1 MRTDNRRQITG
12 GHAGIISHLP
22 SPVRYLDP
30 LMTTTVS
37 ETRSIIQSR
46 PALLTKIG
54 NTPLLPLRR
63 PRDVSPRV
71 ELWGKAEWFN
81 PGGSVK
87 DRAALYIV
95 EDAEKRGLLTP
106 DRALLDATSGNT
118 GIAYAMIGAAKGV
131 CVILTMP
138 ENVSE
143 ERKKILTAYGA
154 RIILTDPLEGSD
166 GAILRARELSA
177 RFPDNYY
184 YADQYNNEANWCAH
198 YETTAPEIWKQTEG
212 RVTHLVAGIGTSGT
226 IMGTGRRLKQLNPSI
241 QVVAVEPADELQIIE
256 GLKHMSTAIVPGIY
270 DSSFPDRKVPV
281 EAEQA
286 YVTTRAAARDE
297 GLFVGFSAGAAI
309 FAARQ
314 VASEIEEGV
323 VVAILPDGGERY
335 LSTALWE

>member
-1 MRTDNRRQITG
+1 M
-12 GHAGIISHLP
+12 
-22 SPVRYLDP
+22 
-30 LMTTTVS
+30 
-37 ETRSIIQSR
+37 
-46 PALLTKIG
+46 
-54 NTPLLPLRR
+54 
-63 PRDVSPRV
+63 
-71 ELWGKAEWFN
+71 
-81 PGGSVK
+81 K

-198 YETTAPEIWKQTEG
+198 YETTAPDLEADGGTCHASRRG
-212 RVTHLVAGIGTSGT
+212 DRHLGNDNGNRSETKATQPFNPGCRG
-226 IMGTGRRLKQLNPSI
+226 GTGR
-241 QVVAVEPADELQIIE
+241 
-256 GLKHMSTAIVPGIY
+256 
-270 DSSFPDRKVPV
+270 
-281 EAEQA
+281 
-286 YVTTRAAARDE
+286 
-297 GLFVGFSAGAAI
+297 
-309 FAARQ
+309 
-314 VASEIEEGV
+314 
-323 VVAILPDGGERY
+323 
-335 LSTALWE
+335 